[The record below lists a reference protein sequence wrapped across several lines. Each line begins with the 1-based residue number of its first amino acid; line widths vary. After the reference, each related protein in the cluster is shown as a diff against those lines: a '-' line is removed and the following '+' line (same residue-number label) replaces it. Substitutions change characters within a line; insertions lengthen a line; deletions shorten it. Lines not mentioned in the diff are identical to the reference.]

1 MYRKRIASL
10 LLAVLSFGI
19 IAPNVSQAGGW
30 VTKEVKWQL
39 SNVGAPYNPTGIYV
53 RDTTYN
59 VLATGQTDTTATFS
73 LDDADIIERGV
84 VAPGIPEVNG
94 IPTAMYAYQSDTTVV
109 GYLVI
114 QPDTSA
120 AVTSTL
126 TGVTAIFDGRAVG
139 TGAVTTLARGWVK
152 ADSCFINGAAG
163 ATMATGDESIA
174 LPIRSISPYGNIRRW
189 QNLRA
194 RITCTAGL
202 MSGSCRIFLR
212 YYDDDAK

>member
-10 LLAVLSFGI
+10 LLAVLSIGMF
-19 IAPNVSQAGGW
+19 AQAVHAGGW
-30 VTKEVKWQL
+30 QTKEIKWQL
-39 SNVGAPYNPTGIYV
+39 SNVGTPTNATGIYV
-53 RDTTYN
+53 RDTLFN

-73 LDDADIIERGV
+73 LDDADPIPRGV
-84 VAPGIPEVNG
+84 VAPGVING
-94 IPTAMYAYQSDTTVV
+94 SLAGATQSDTTVIA
-109 GYLVI
+109 YLVM
-114 QPDTSA
+114 QPDTNA

-152 ADSCFINGAAG
+152 ADSAFVNGAAG
-163 ATMATGDESIA
+163 ATLITGDESVA
-174 LPIRSISPYGNIRRW
+174 LPIRTISPYGNIRRW

-202 MSGSCRIFLR
+202 LSGSVRVYFR
-212 YYDDDAK
+212 YYDADAK